1 MRVHAHADAE
11 RAARRASRVA
21 DMGPALPCAD
31 VSGGRRPSAPRRRAT
46 AAGVA
51 RQLWPAIYRRGA
63 HTRVGLYT
71 QRAHL
76 RAAFLEGLVQGVLA
90 LNEFVA
96 KKTMGASDLVITALV
111 MAQPISWFFSSYWS
125 NFLVGREKRST
136 FLLFGLL
143 GRLSLFL
150 VLAVHGGIAFAAVI
164 VFATLMFGSITP
176 AQNSLFQ
183 TNYSVRERG
192 RAFGLSTAW
201 QSIATIGAA
210 VVAGRLYDHDP
221 RMYRWTYAAAALAG
235 FASCW
240 LFYKIRF
247 RGRHR
252 SASPALGPGLAREM
266 TRTLRSPFAGSFTIL
281 RQDRDF
287 RRYETAYMGYGLA
300 YMMLQPVIPIFLV
313 ESLHVDYSQASN
325 ARGLV
330 FYCMMVLFSPIFGWM
345 LDRSGPVKLSTL
357 AFLMLAF
364 FPLTLTIAGSV
375 RLVYIAFCLYGIAM
389 AAVNV
394 GWTMGPIHFAGT
406 RDSAGY
412 MGAHVALVG
421 LRGLIGGPIG
431 MLLFRLTGT
440 ARATFL
446 GSAALFL
453 TASLLMGSLDRD
465 LERKRSAEGRA

>member
-1 MRVHAHADAE
+1 
-11 RAARRASRVA
+11 
-21 DMGPALPCAD
+21 MG
-31 VSGGRRPSAPRRRAT
+31 R
-46 AAGVA
+46 
-51 RQLWPAIYRRGA
+51 
-63 HTRVGLYT
+63 YT

-96 KKTMGASDLVITALV
+96 KKTLGASDFVITALV
-111 MAQPISWFFSSYWS
+111 MAQPISWFFSAYWS

-143 GRLSLFL
+143 GRLSLFF
-150 VLAVHGGIAFAAVI
+150 VIAVHGGVAFALVI
-164 VFATLMFGSITP
+164 VFATLMVGAIIP

-183 TNYSVRERG
+183 VNYDVRERG

-210 VVAGRLYDHDP
+210 VVAGRLYDDDP
-221 RMYRWTYAAAALAG
+221 SMYRWTYAAAAICG

-240 LFYKIRF
+240 LFYRIRF

-252 SASPALGPGLAREM
+252 TAPSALGPGLAREM
-266 TRTLRSPFAGSFTIL
+266 TRSLRSPFAGSLTIL
-281 RQDRDF
+281 KRDRDF
-287 RRYETAYMGYGLA
+287 RRFETAYMGYGLA
-300 YMMLQPVIPIFLV
+300 FMMLQPVIPIFLV

-345 LDRSGPVKLSTL
+345 MDRTGPVRLSTF
-357 AFLMLAF
+357 AFLILAC
-364 FPLTLTIAGSV
+364 FPLTLAAAGAVPAVYLAFSV
-375 RLVYIAFCLYGIAM
+375 YGIAM

-394 GWTMGPIHFAGT
+394 GWTMGPIHFAGS
-406 RDSAGY
+406 RDSTAY

-421 LRGLIGGPIG
+421 VRGLIGGPLG
-431 MLLFRLTGT
+431 MLLFRWTGT

-453 TASLLMGSLDRD
+453 IASLLMGSLDRD
-465 LERKRSAEGRA
+465 LRARAAEERS